1 MFLSQIINTKSLT
14 IKMAFEKKQDFL
26 SKKIIPF
33 DPKNG
38 GNVESLLESL
48 QNCGFQGKNLGR
60 GLEVL
65 YKMVTDERILTVM
78 TLSGAMVPAGM
89 GELICNL
96 LEHKLIDVLISTG
109 ANIIHDLVDAFSD
122 VGHYVGSSEVDDE
135 ELFENRINRIYDVF
149 LPEENYQK
157 AENNILRLIRDLF
170 PKKEVDIPPSKL
182 YYELGKKITRRCIL
196 SVAADKK
203 VPIFTPA
210 FSDSE
215 FALNLIKYS
224 AREGFSFHLDILKDV
239 LNFADIIRHAK
250 EYGTFI
256 IGGGVPRNWAQ
267 QVFPLLDQ
275 LDKIETMGYN
285 YSVRIHTGM
294 EYDGG
299 LSGCTISESKSWGK
313 YSLDSKYVSIWCDA
327 TIALP
332 LLVTGLL
339 QRLNLV

>member
-1 MFLSQIINTKSLT
+1 
-14 IKMAFEKKQDFL
+14 MAFEKKPDFL

-33 DPKNG
+33 NPKNG
-38 GNVESLLESL
+38 GNVESLLENL
-48 QNCGFQGKNLGR
+48 QSCGFQGRNLGR
-60 GLEVL
+60 ALEVL
-65 YKMVTDERILTVM
+65 YKMVSSENILTVM

-89 GELICNL
+89 GELICTL
-96 LEHKLIDVLISTG
+96 MEHKLIDVLISTG
-109 ANIIHDLVDAFSD
+109 ANIIHDLVDVFSNI
-122 VGHYVGSSEVDDE
+122 GHYVGSSDVDDE
-135 ELFENRINRIYDVF
+135 ELFKNRINRIYDVF

-157 AENNILRLIRDLF
+157 AENNILHLIRELF
-170 PKKEVDIPPSKL
+170 PQKKVDITPSKL
-182 YYELGKKITRRCIL
+182 FYELGKKITQRCIL
-196 SVAADKK
+196 SVAAEKQI
-203 VPIFTPA
+203 PIFIPA

-224 AREGFSFHLDILKDV
+224 VREGFEFNLDLLKDV
-239 LNFADIIRHAK
+239 LNFADIIRYSR

-275 LDKIETMGYN
+275 LDKIKSMGYN

-313 YSLDSKYVSIWCDA
+313 YSLDSKSVSVWCDA

-332 LLVTGLL
+332 ILVTGLL
-339 QRLNLV
+339 QRLNLI